1 MMKKIVI
8 NSNIIWTIANFRIE
22 LIKALQEEG
31 YEIICVSSSDQFSN
45 HSEATLKA
53 LGCRLIQVDLDRKG
67 LNPLRDMTYMT
78 KLYRIY
84 RQLSAGLIL
93 HYTVKPNIYGTI
105 AAKFAGIPSINI
117 VSGLGSGMLGGGML
131 AKLLIWLYRQ
141 SFRFSS
147 AVLFENEDDRRF
159 FISQGIIE
167 ESRSYYVPGAGLDTE
182 QFDGCEK
189 KSREGSLT
197 FLMVARLLKDKGIY
211 EYIEACREIK
221 RLYPYAECLLGG
233 VLDQDNPS
241 AVTKEELEKWIEEEV
256 VRYLGQTDDIK
267 SFFSQADVI
276 VLPSY
281 REGLSR
287 VLLEA
292 ASCRKPI
299 IATDVPGCK
308 DVVINGKSGYLCQ
321 PKDAQ
326 SLFEA
331 MVKMIKSSS
340 SLEIMGDEARCHIQK
355 NFSKEIVNSVYLNVI
370 KKVLS

>member
-1 MMKKIVI
+1 MKKIII

-22 LIKALQEEG
+22 LIKALQKEG
-31 YEIICVSSSDQFSN
+31 YEIICVSSHDHFSN

-67 LNPLRDMTYMT
+67 LNPLRDMAYMA

-84 RQLSAGLIL
+84 RQLSADLIL
-93 HYTVKPNIYGTI
+93 HYTVKPNIYGTV
-105 AAKFAGIPSINI
+105 AAKLAGIPSMN
-117 VSGLGSGMLGGGML
+117 VVTGLGSGMLGGGRL

-147 AVLFENEDDRRF
+147 AVLFENRDDRDF
-159 FISQGIIE
+159 FIAHDIVDNSH
-167 ESRSYYVPGAGLDTE
+167 SYYVPGAGLDTE
-182 QFDGCEK
+182 FFDGCEK
-189 KSREGSLT
+189 GENRPLT

-211 EYIEACREIK
+211 EYIEACRAIK
-221 RLYPYAECLLGG
+221 SLYPHVECLLGG
-233 VLDQDNPS
+233 VLDHDNPS
-241 AVTKEELEKWIEEEV
+241 AVRQEELEDWIKEGV

-292 ASCRKPI
+292 GSCRKPI
-299 IATDVPGCK
+299 ITTDVPGCK
-308 DVVINGKSGYLCQ
+308 EVVIDGKSGYLCR
-321 PKDAQ
+321 PKDVQ
-326 SLFEA
+326 SLFEV
-331 MVKMIKSSS
+331 MVKMVQSASHLKR
-340 SLEIMGDEARCHIQK
+340 MGEEGRRHIQT
-355 NFSKEIVNSVYLNVI
+355 NFSKEIVNRIYLDVI
-370 KKVLS
+370 KEVLS